1 MLGVRLD
8 ARLERLLGALARR
21 RKTSKSAIAR
31 EAILRYVTEA
41 DLTMRARE
49 QSQRASQ
56 AQEPELEHDDR
67 GWTP

>member
-8 ARLERLLGALARR
+8 ARLERLLAALARR

-41 DLTMRARE
+41 DLTTRARE
-49 QSQRASQ
+49 QSHRASQ
-56 AQEPELEHDDR
+56 ADESEFEHDDR

>member
-8 ARLERLLGALARR
+8 AHLERLLGTLARR

-31 EAILRYVTEA
+31 EAIHRYLTEA
-41 DLTMRARE
+41 DLTTRAEE
-49 QSQRASQ
+49 QSRRASQ
-56 AQEPELEHDDR
+56 AEDPEFDHDDR